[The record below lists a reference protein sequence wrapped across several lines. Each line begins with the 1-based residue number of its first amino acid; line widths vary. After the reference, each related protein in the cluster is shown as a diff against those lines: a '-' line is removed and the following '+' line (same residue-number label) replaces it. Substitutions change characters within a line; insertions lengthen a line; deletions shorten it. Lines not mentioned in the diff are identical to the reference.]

1 MRENLEKS
9 TLRVVGLRQV
19 LRAIREEKALK
30 VYLADDA
37 EENMRIQVLE
47 AAEQKQVPLC
57 KVNSMRALAHLCNV
71 DVPASCAAVLTDAKN
86 T

>member
-9 TLRVVGLRQV
+9 TLRVVGLRPV

-37 EENMRIQVLE
+37 AEDMRVQVLQAAEENQVS
-47 AAEQKQVPLC
+47 LC
-57 KVNSMRALAHLCNV
+57 KVNSMRTLAHLCNV
-71 DVPASCAAVLTDAKN
+71 DVPASCAAVLTDAKKS
-86 T
+86 

>member
-19 LRAIREEKALK
+19 LRAIRKEKALK

-37 EENMRIQVLE
+37 AEDMRVQVLE
-47 AAEQKQVPLC
+47 AAEENQVPLC
-57 KVNSMRALAHLCNV
+57 KVNSMRTLAHLCNV

-86 T
+86 S